1 MNNSKMELQAAIRI
15 GERYWMATL
24 LLIFI
29 ITVSGAVIVN
39 RQMEVNNCWRSHNES
54 RNRIENLVEL
64 RGQIQ
69 EKNNNSLILKQQTDI
84 FLNRTFSNEDRAIK
98 NVEDCEKRLR
108 DIETSTRQLIVNVT
122 TLANEKDKLAVKY
135 NKCSDQLTALERTKT
150 SQN

>member
-1 MNNSKMELQAAIRI
+1 MELQAAIRI

-29 ITVSGAVIVN
+29 ITVFGAVIVN

-135 NKCSDQLTALERTKT
+135 NTCSEQLTALERAKK
-150 SQN
+150 SSN